1 MKQLKTG
8 RGKEKHLEIYAIAA
22 TCKHE
27 DIIARVATD
36 RSLWKHPCLSK

>member
-27 DIIARVATD
+27 DIIAEVTTD
-36 RSLWKHPCLSK
+36 RSL